1 MGHWLTF
8 ANVDWAHR
16 YDSGAGPRRTGVRQP
31 WLDSAQ
37 DLQSRSA
44 PADGP
49 KARRKDDRE
58 HLDPGLVLCRCESPR
73 VPRRPVGLSQTVAA

>member
-49 KARRKDDRE
+49 KQRFDYPHAVAGWQCRRWR
-58 HLDPGLVLCRCESPR
+58 
-73 VPRRPVGLSQTVAA
+73 